1 MINRIINLP
10 EDDDELLA
18 SCRIDTY
25 RSSGS
30 GGQHVNVTDSA
41 VRITHI
47 PTGIVVTSQKE
58 RSQYLN
64 KYECLNKLRKLVE
77 KLNYR
82 KPRRI
87 QTKTPRSVKLKDS
100 IKKQKT
106 SQKSNCANAPQ
117 RIMIVKARNIRRTA
131 VFGIILKAV
140 VAYGQE
146 CQDFD
151 SE

>member
-106 SQKSNCANAPQ
+106 SQKKQLRQ
-117 RIMIVKARNIRRTA
+117 RPSTNH
-131 VFGIILKAV
+131 
-140 VAYGQE
+140 
-146 CQDFD
+146 D
-151 SE
+151 S